1 MPAVRRLQLA
11 EEFLASAES
20 DREAGRPNA
29 AASAAIHTGI
39 YASDAVCLA
48 LIGERSKGPSH
59 GEALRLLQR
68 ACRGTRHEADA
79 GARVRQLSQILA
91 LKPDAEYGGR
101 GVTSDEATR
110 VVERARRFVGWASS
124 IVRAA

>member
-1 MPAVRRLQLA
+1 MPASRRMQLA
-11 EEFLASAES
+11 EEFLAAAEA

-29 AASAAIHTGI
+29 AASAAIHATI
-39 YASDAVCLA
+39 YACDAVCLH
-48 LIGERSKGPSH
+48 LVGERSKGPSH

-68 ACRGTRHEADA
+68 ACRGTKQEAEV

-101 GVTSDEATR
+101 GIAGDGARR
-110 VVERARRFVGWASS
+110 VVERTRRFVGWASS
-124 IVRAA
+124 VVRGT